1 MDANTRMEG
10 IRFSGENVYVSV
22 YSQLTSLDQQGEL
35 LSSRC
40 AVYGREMSRATT
52 MTLDQFLFGDEFDS
66 DAVNSVRRHQF
77 DIERDR
83 KKSTTLKV
91 ACLQARIKT
100 RDFCVEV
107 EDQIAEYNSL
117 VCMDFHDPTRLDW
130 MKDTLATLPYVY
142 YAGVSSGK
150 TGVFAIF
157 PIVSDDWHD
166 HRHYFDELER
176 ITRDLGL
183 NPSKRGRNVTDL
195 RYQSIDAEP
204 YINRRCTRFSLLRSY
219 PKEQY

>member
-10 IRFSGENVYVSV
+10 IRFSGENVNVSV

-52 MTLDQFLFGDEFDS
+52 MTLDQFLLGDEFDS

-130 MKDTLATLPYVY
+130 MKETLYPTL
-142 YAGVSSGK
+142 
-150 TGVFAIF
+150 
-157 PIVSDDWHD
+157 
-166 HRHYFDELER
+166 
-176 ITRDLGL
+176 
-183 NPSKRGRNVTDL
+183 
-195 RYQSIDAEP
+195 
-204 YINRRCTRFSLLRSY
+204 CLLRRSVFRKNGRFCHLSHCERRLAR
-219 PKEQY
+219 PPALFR